1 MLFKPAT
8 GDYNTL
14 FTLSLVPKYCCLD
27 TLSAPRQERCMNS
40 PFCYCK
46 LPLSAALLGS
56 QKFKVSFV
64 LSSTTLFKQFV
75 TARERKK
82 KEKKKKKEPTPR
94 ALPFLQT
101 TVNTLCYKLTM
112 HSFRQLLFLTSYTS
126 KRSLILLRTHDKNEN
141 ILSSPTHTQTCTMHT
156 YKQQDRIFSVWT

>member
-82 KEKKKKKEPTPR
+82 ERKKEEKKKRTSSTCV
-94 ALPFLQT
+94 AIFADNCQHILLQVNNTQFHT
-101 TVNTLCYKLTM
+101 TIIPYKL
-112 HSFRQLLFLTSYTS
+112 HQ
-126 KRSLILLRTHDKNEN
+126 
-141 ILSSPTHTQTCTMHT
+141 
-156 YKQQDRIFSVWT
+156 